1 MVALGA
7 PGAPGAPVPDSVLAN
22 HAAFMRYLTV
32 ANISATELPV
42 SWNEPPR
49 GAHFFLDLRGLPVT
63 LPAGASHLYVPFA
76 GQTSWK
82 TAVMWQVAQVCST
95 RDYHLILY
103 VLTTVPAAFD
113 GRQLSDWDAVQQ
125 LHGGTVRLRFGGLRG
140 GAPKAG
146 VLKRPAS
153 IMLRSSS
160 ASAGSGH
167 WSVSD
172 SPDLVPVSDGAVP
185 APVADSADTVSA
197 GEAGKLSAE
206 EKKELRAKRKREYR
220 NTPEGKAKAKAWRE
234 NYNQKAK
241 AKVAASKYRQSAKG
255 KAVAKMKTKK
265 YARGSRDSEV
275 SAVDGTWKVRAWQ
288 ARLRMR
294 WDGIKFTTCPV

>member
-7 PGAPGAPVPDSVLAN
+7 PGAPGAPVSDSVLAN
-22 HAAFMRYLTV
+22 HAAFMWYLTV

-103 VLTTVPAAFD
+103 VLTTVPATFD

-146 VLKRPAS
+146 VLKRAAS

-167 WSVSD
+167 WPVSD
-172 SPDLVPVSDGAVP
+172 STDLVPFSDIAVP
-185 APVADSADTVSA
+185 APVADSADTDPA
-197 GEAGKLSAE
+197 GETGKLS
-206 EKKELRAKRKREYR
+206 
-220 NTPEGKAKAKAWRE
+220 P
-234 NYNQKAK
+234 
-241 AKVAASKYRQSAKG
+241 ASRFVCSSK
-255 KAVAKMKTKK
+255 
-265 YARGSRDSEV
+265 
-275 SAVDGTWKVRAWQ
+275 
-288 ARLRMR
+288 
-294 WDGIKFTTCPV
+294 P

>member
-7 PGAPGAPVPDSVLAN
+7 PGAPGAPVSDSVLAN

-42 SWNEPPR
+42 SWKEPPR

-113 GRQLSDWDAVQQ
+113 GRQLSEWDAVQR
-125 LHGGTVRLRFGGLRG
+125 LHGVLAGGNRHGPGL
-140 GAPKAG
+140 P
-146 VLKRPAS
+146 
-153 IMLRSSS
+153 
-160 ASAGSGH
+160 
-167 WSVSD
+167 
-172 SPDLVPVSDGAVP
+172 
-185 APVADSADTVSA
+185 
-197 GEAGKLSAE
+197 
-206 EKKELRAKRKREYR
+206 
-220 NTPEGKAKAKAWRE
+220 
-234 NYNQKAK
+234 
-241 AKVAASKYRQSAKG
+241 
-255 KAVAKMKTKK
+255 
-265 YARGSRDSEV
+265 
-275 SAVDGTWKVRAWQ
+275 
-288 ARLRMR
+288 
-294 WDGIKFTTCPV
+294 